1 MVVLGFEPRLVW
13 LQEAVVRGQE
23 VLEEAAGKLEELV
36 SADRGIRWGVR

>member
-13 LQEAVVRGQE
+13 LQEAVVRGQ
-23 VLEEAAGKLEELV
+23 VLEEAAGRLEELV